1 MSRGSNLRIGV
12 TGHRAV
18 ALAPLTLM
26 RLQDAISSAFSAL
39 KQGAAEISKQARPND
54 NRHGLQVVSA
64 LAEGADRM
72 VAAVGLAHGAALV
85 AVLPFSRAAYLQD
98 FPEERSRQDFM
109 RLLAEA
115 AEVIELDGRI
125 TSEESRNAAYSA
137 VGEAVVARSDLIFA
151 LWDGRPPNGPG
162 GTSEIVEYA
171 RRRGCPVLWFKLD
184 HDGEAQ
190 PEPSLLLSQRTIT
203 SSAVE
208 ALITHLK
215 KTRT

>member
-1 MSRGSNLRIGV
+1 
-12 TGHRAV
+12 
-18 ALAPLTLM
+18 
-26 RLQDAISSAFSAL
+26 
-39 KQGAAEISKQARPND
+39 
-54 NRHGLQVVSA
+54 
-64 LAEGADRM
+64 M
-72 VAAVGLAHGAALV
+72 VAAAGLAHGAALV

-109 RLLAEA
+109 RLLAKA

-125 TSEESRNAAYSA
+125 TSDQGRNAAYLA

-162 GTSEIVEYA
+162 GTSEIVEHA

-184 HDGEAQ
+184 HDGEAAA
-190 PEPSLLLSQRTIT
+190 EPSLLLAQHAIT
-203 SSAVE
+203 SSAVD
-208 ALITHLK
+208 ALIAHLK